1 MSPLIVSG
9 LVPGKG
15 GPDCCAGALLASE
28 IEKRSPNRN
37 AKRGDAECRLMR
49 ASLSSFGVVLVGLG
63 PVGAATDQP
72 RATPWVRRCL
82 PKRPSPEGAKH
93 PFDCAALSG
102 LGFRSISAPFPGR
115 CPGLIFGC
123 PFGAG
128 KTAQHKTFA
137 KGWSK
142 NERRTSPPIL
152 SYGAVICV
160 PILTGSPVCEWT
172 CGRLRAIRASGPR

>member
-1 MSPLIVSG
+1 ML
-9 LVPGKG
+9 
-15 GPDCCAGALLASE
+15 CWRRRWTR
-28 IEKRSPNRN
+28 RSPNRN

-128 KTAQHKTFA
+128 KTANTKLSPR
-137 KGWSK
+137 GGL
-142 NERRTSPPIL
+142 RTSDGQAPRFYPTGQ
-152 SYGAVICV
+152 SFASR
-160 PILTGSPVCEWT
+160 ILTGSPVCEWT